1 MDPPPSANRSQ
12 IMLEFLNKPISF
24 KRPGSGSTAPVA
36 EIAPTSA
43 EAAPAPGDHA
53 PAATPQDHV
62 PFTGAAAPAPVA
74 TAAGRTQLA
83 APAHHARS
91 RRGVP
96 RSRRTH
102 NLVGLEIEPGQLIAV
117 QARLNDRVVVERA
130 VGRPISPDL
139 LRDGEVTDVSALSEA
154 LAELF
159 DGSGLDRRVR
169 IGIANQRIVMRQIE
183 LPPITD
189 PKELDSAVHF
199 QAQDE
204 IPMPI
209 ESVVLDYHS
218 LGISQTDAGPRMQ
231 VLLVAARRDMVERIL
246 LAARGAG
253 LRPEGVDLSA
263 FGMIRALRPPDA
275 AEGEQVLYLEIGG
288 LTNLAIASG
297 STCQFTRV
305 ITTGVEHIVSEVAAS
320 AGVPHAAARRLI
332 GTVGAQ
338 GLAPLTTL
346 PLPAPGS
353 NAPVTFEQ
361 LDIARTALG
370 DGIRRIAAEVR
381 NSLDFHR
388 VSRGETAVT
397 RAVLTGPALDVGGF
411 DVALARELDLPI
423 TRGAVALAS
432 PNAAGHVPMS
442 RLAVAAGLSVSEGP
456 K

>member
-1 MDPPPSANRSQ
+1 
-12 IMLEFLNKPISF
+12 
-24 KRPGSGSTAPVA
+24 
-36 EIAPTSA
+36 
-43 EAAPAPGDHA
+43 
-53 PAATPQDHV
+53 
-62 PFTGAAAPAPVA
+62 
-74 TAAGRTQLA
+74 
-83 APAHHARS
+83 
-91 RRGVP
+91 
-96 RSRRTH
+96 
-102 NLVGLEIEPGQLIAV
+102 
-117 QARLNDRVVVERA
+117 
-130 VGRPISPDL
+130 
-139 LRDGEVTDVSALSEA
+139 
-154 LAELF
+154 
-159 DGSGLDRRVR
+159 
-169 IGIANQRIVMRQIE
+169 MRQIE

-305 ITTGVEHIVSEVAAS
+305 ITTGVEQIVAEVAAS
-320 AGVPHAAARRLI
+320 VGVPLADARRMVAAVA
-332 GTVGAQ
+332 TADSARMVAS
-338 GLAPLTTL
+338 A
-346 PLPAPGS
+346 
-353 NAPVTFEQ
+353 APVELAAVVATPEQ
-361 LDIARTALG
+361 LEIARTGLA

-388 VSRGETAVT
+388 SSRGEEPVT
-397 RAVLTGPALDVGGF
+397 RAILTGPALDLAGF
-411 DVALARELDLPI
+411 DHALARELDLPI
-423 TRGAVALAS
+423 SRGEVELAS
-432 PNAAGHVPMS
+432 PGAAGHVPMS
-442 RLAVAAGLSVSEGP
+442 RLAVAAGLSVMEGP